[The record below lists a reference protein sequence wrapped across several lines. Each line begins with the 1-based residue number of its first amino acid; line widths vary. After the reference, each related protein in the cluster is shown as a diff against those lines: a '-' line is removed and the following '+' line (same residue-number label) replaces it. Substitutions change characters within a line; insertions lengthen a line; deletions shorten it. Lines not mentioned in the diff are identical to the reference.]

1 MHSIFCLHLI
11 SHLPPPALLYEGD
24 IGSGLY
30 APGLHGDIV
39 PPLLGML
46 QFNPALLLTTELGVL
61 SLGGRIGSMPGAANA
76 SSSAAFVS
84 NEPPGNSWSKS
95 WELLLVCWCPAA
107 AAAR

>member
-1 MHSIFCLHLI
+1 MHTYSSTVCTPQLQLQFPIP
-11 SHLPPPALLYEGD
+11 HLPPPALLYDGD

-30 APGLHGDIV
+30 ALGLHGDIV

-61 SLGGRIGSMPGAANA
+61 SPGGCIGSMPGAANA

-84 NEPPGNSWSKS
+84 NEPPANS
-95 WELLLVCWCPAA
+95 
-107 AAAR
+107 